1 LLLTAY
7 VRATVD
13 FVGVCTEVSE
23 RPSDNCL
30 LLSVSDGSGAIEV
43 IQGCETTL
51 TEVAQEAISRKGKY
65 VRVSDSPQVDGR
77 LKRGWMRVS

>member
-1 LLLTAY
+1 MTVC
-7 VRATVD
+7 VRAAVEL
-13 FVGVCTEVSE
+13 VGVCTEVSE

-51 TEVAQEAISRKGKY
+51 AEVAQEAISRKGKY
-65 VRVSDSPQVDGR
+65 VRVSDAPQADGG
-77 LKRGWMRVS
+77 LKRGWMHMS